1 MATRLKTI
9 QYGIPQLNTLA
20 DNTLTAMTVITA
32 YIPEL
37 SGTVTI
43 KKAIVELTVND
54 ASTTLGNWTSRRID
68 VSVGGAAAT
77 SYTNANLETNS
88 GEQTMLFYAA
98 DATAHFVTN
107 FTATSETIA
116 ISVLVDHASASGI
129 IMNNVGATVY
139 ITYEYDDTQTTQI
152 KTVYIPL
159 NAPVGTLATSKPGT
173 ATDTIAA
180 LDTELP
186 ETSKTYRNMYIICQG
201 NVNNT
206 ASATD
211 STLSMQIDT
220 LTAYASQTLEMGAT
234 SDYWARFVWTTHYYD
249 SGGAS
254 AGLGMTTNAT
264 HSFYIWAS
272 IARHNHQQVYMVITY
287 EFDASGSTDC
297 FNSVLLPMQATMMGG
312 TAATDFERMSRLLWI
327 EEPATIT
334 TKDIAFYAFWE
345 QAAAIS
351 TLNFRVGTGSFVA
364 YTDAAAVLCGGNGC
378 MVRLDSAFTLARGSN
393 TLNCD
398 VYRSDTADF
407 GLAIS
412 GFLIVNYTS
421 AKPTQGY
428 GAANHTVKW
437 NAGFTF
443 DGATA
448 TNRRTSA
455 FAVAIPESE
464 YFINSYGCHLANV
477 TNTTTQFSGLAI
489 LMEKTNAAGEWLT
502 VDSVAGHTDAE
513 KGLHQHFAGIR
524 DEMYRY
530 PGDPWPG
537 RLDPEGTR
545 RWWVSYSNAGTG
557 FMYLDLWIT
566 YHTITFTVSGSI
578 TGSSGGTV
586 NIGVWRMTNEELA
599 GTTSRSGNGSYSFT
613 WYDNTETLFA
623 EARESATLIGR
634 SDNGTAS

>member
-9 QYGIPQLNTLA
+9 EYGIPQLATLA

-43 KKAIVELTVND
+43 KKAVVALSVND
-54 ASTTLGNWTSRRID
+54 ASTTLGNYTSRRID

-98 DATAHFVTN
+98 DATSHFVTN
-107 FTATSETIA
+107 FTSANKTVA

-129 IMNNVGATVY
+129 IMNNVSATVY

-186 ETSKTYRNMYIICQG
+186 ETSKTYRNMHIVCQG

-206 ASATD
+206 AGTTD

-220 LTAYASQTLEMGAT
+220 LTVYTSNTLEMGAT

-249 SGGAS
+249 NAGSA

-272 IARHNHQQVYMVITY
+272 IARHNHQQVWMVITY
-287 EFDASGSTDC
+287 EFDSTASTNVFVST
-297 FNSVLLPMQATMMGG
+297 LLPMQATLMGG
-312 TAATDFERMSRLLWI
+312 TASTDFERMSRSLWV

-364 YTDAAAVLCGGNGC
+364 YTDAAAIMCGGNGC

-393 TLNCD
+393 TLNAD
-398 VYRSDTADF
+398 VYRSDAADF

-412 GFLIVNYTS
+412 GFFIVNYT
-421 AKPTQGY
+421 AGKPSQGY

-437 NAGFTF
+437 NAGFTL

-448 TNRRTSA
+448 TNRMTAA
-455 FAVAIPESE
+455 FAVSIPETS
-464 YFINSYGCHLANV
+464 YFINSYGCHIGQFP
-477 TNTTTQFSGLAI
+477 NTTGTFNGAAI
-489 LMEKTNAAGEWLT
+489 MMEKTNAAGQWLT
-502 VDSVAGHTDAE
+502 VDSIAGHTDAE

-524 DEMYRY
+524 DEMMRY
-530 PGDPWPG
+530 PSDPWPG
-537 RLDPEGTR
+537 RLDPEATR
-545 RWWVSYSNAGTG
+545 RWWWSYTAAGTG
-557 FMYLDLWIT
+557 FVYLDLWIT
-566 YHTITFTVSGSI
+566 YHTITYTVSGTVSGSA
-578 TGSSGGTV
+578 GGTV
-586 NIGVWRMTNEELA
+586 DIGLWRTSNKELA
-599 GTTSRSGNGSYSFT
+599 LTTSRSGNGSYSLT
-613 WYDNTETLFA
+613 WYDNTETLYT
-623 EARESATLIGR
+623 EAREDSTHVGR
-634 SDNGTAS
+634 SDNGTAA

>member
-1 MATRLKTI
+1 
-9 QYGIPQLNTLA
+9 
-20 DNTLTAMTVITA
+20 
-32 YIPEL
+32 
-37 SGTVTI
+37 
-43 KKAIVELTVND
+43 
-54 ASTTLGNWTSRRID
+54 
-68 VSVGGAAAT
+68 
-77 SYTNANLETNS
+77 
-88 GEQTMLFYAA
+88 
-98 DATAHFVTN
+98 
-107 FTATSETIA
+107 
-116 ISVLVDHASASGI
+116 
-129 IMNNVGATVY
+129 
-139 ITYEYDDTQTTQI
+139 
-152 KTVYIPL
+152 
-159 NAPVGTLATSKPGT
+159 
-173 ATDTIAA
+173 
-180 LDTELP
+180 
-186 ETSKTYRNMYIICQG
+186 
-201 NVNNT
+201 
-206 ASATD
+206 
-211 STLSMQIDT
+211 
-220 LTAYASQTLEMGAT
+220 
-234 SDYWARFVWTTHYYD
+234 
-249 SGGAS
+249 
-254 AGLGMTTNAT
+254 
-264 HSFYIWAS
+264 
-272 IARHNHQQVYMVITY
+272 
-287 EFDASGSTDC
+287 
-297 FNSVLLPMQATMMGG
+297 
-312 TAATDFERMSRLLWI
+312 
-327 EEPATIT
+327 
-334 TKDIAFYAFWE
+334 
-345 QAAAIS
+345 
-351 TLNFRVGTGSFVA
+351 
-364 YTDAAAVLCGGNGC
+364 